1 MPYARISAKVWAIL
15 IFIVFCT
22 CKSRRR
28 RGDYEI
34 FGAAPNAEAAPFIAI
49 LMFPNIKFV

>member
-1 MPYARISAKVWAIL
+1 MPCARISAKVWAIL